1 MQVETCHYRLSLR
14 GKPVGTHT
22 LSTSF
27 RGRTAILDAKMMLQA
42 QGALRNTTIAQ
53 QSKAHRQ
60 QFFSFSFQETISV
73 PESRTFKVH
82 FDIEEGLVKAE
93 RGGNDK
99 AFIPYIESYEDP
111 LSLLYHLRHLNS
123 EDYLR
128 VPMLGKEVVVERLGE
143 KVLETALGEHAAHV
157 YRLRPGGS
165 YVYVSVDAPHP
176 ILMMTQ
182 RFDNQ
187 LLDAHIVRIDENAR
201 APQEPNRRRKRRR
214 KRRRN

>member
-1 MQVETCHYRLSLR
+1 MQVETCHYRLSFR

-22 LSTSF
+22 LSTGF
-27 RGRTAILDAKMMLQA
+27 KGRTAILDAKMMLQSR
-42 QGALRNTTIAQ
+42 GALRNTTISQ

-60 QFFSFSFQETISV
+60 QFFSFSFQETVSV

-93 RGGNDK
+93 RGNKDK

-111 LSLLYHLRHLNS
+111 LSLLYHLRHL
-123 EDYLR
+123 EGEEHLR
-128 VPMLGKEVVVERLGE
+128 VPMLGKEVTVARLGE
-143 KVLETALGEHAAHV
+143 KTLETALGERVAHV
-157 YRLRPGGS
+157 YELQPGGS
-165 YVYVSVDAPHP
+165 YVYVGVDAPKP

-201 APQEPNRRRKRRR
+201 APQEPTRRRKRRR
-214 KRRRN
+214 RRRRN